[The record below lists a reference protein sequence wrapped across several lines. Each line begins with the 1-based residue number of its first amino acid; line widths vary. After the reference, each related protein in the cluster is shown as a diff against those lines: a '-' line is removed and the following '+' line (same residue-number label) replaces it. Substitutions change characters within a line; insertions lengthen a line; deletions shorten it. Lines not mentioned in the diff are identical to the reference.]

1 MSSYSLILI
10 FNFFP
15 LWTKFGCISESL
27 CLSVRPSI
35 CADSCPAS
43 NSYGEILHFLLICI
57 TAILESVLWIPTQ
70 QNILREKIIFKL
82 SSQRQFGIIS
92 SSFGF
97 VLYSNK
103 NWNVQVCLQNDVKL
117 VVLFTWK
124 YEAELHKKVMMY
136 SKERAFDAFLKLVFI
151 THIFH
156 WSISSSSVMKALNA
170 NSLILKNDLN

>member
-43 NSYGEILHFLLICI
+43 NSYGEILYFLLICI

-70 QNILREKIIFKL
+70 QNILREKLFSNYQAKGNSEL
-82 SSQRQFGIIS
+82 FLPHL
-92 SSFGF
+92 
-97 VLYSNK
+97 VLYFTQTRIGMCKFVYKMTWSWWFFLLENTK
-103 NWNVQVCLQNDVKL
+103 RSFIKKLWCTVRKGLLMLFWN
-117 VVLFTWK
+117 
-124 YEAELHKKVMMY
+124 
-136 SKERAFDAFLKLVFI
+136 
-151 THIFH
+151 
-156 WSISSSSVMKALNA
+156 
-170 NSLILKNDLN
+170 